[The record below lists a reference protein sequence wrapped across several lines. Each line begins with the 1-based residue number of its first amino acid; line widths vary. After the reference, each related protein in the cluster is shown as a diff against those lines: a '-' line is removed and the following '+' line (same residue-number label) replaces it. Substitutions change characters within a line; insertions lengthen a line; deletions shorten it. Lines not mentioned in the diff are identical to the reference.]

1 MIEERWSSMLKGDCV
16 WVTYFQDRS
25 LYKYTRVARSQDGV
39 EVKSI
44 IDLVLVKKDMLRY
57 MQNVRAVRG
66 MGRGFSDHHVVLCKV
81 MLVRTWIKRRDGI
94 VSTMRIRSEKMRE
107 HQYREGYVRGNE

>member
-1 MIEERWSSMLKGDCV
+1 M
-16 WVTYFQDRS
+16 T
-25 LYKYTRVARSQDGV
+25 
-39 EVKSI
+39 KSR
-44 IDLVLVKKDMLRY
+44 IDLVLVKKHILHFVQD
-57 MQNVRAVRG
+57 VRAVRG

-94 VSTMRIRSEKMRE
+94 VRTMRIRSEEMRE